1 MSFLHIDSC
10 ECTKSEL
17 DLFALPPTQIAI
29 ERGEWVEYKPISAL
43 NNDSPQ
49 IEFTVPGIGEE
60 YMDLSHTLLYL
71 KVKVVKSDGTA
82 ISDSDVVA
90 PVNNWMHSLFS
101 QVDIFL
107 NQRQIST
114 PTGNY
119 AYRAYIENILN
130 YNSDSKSTHLKN
142 VMFYADESSKMNEH
156 AQNDGFKKRQALIA
170 GSKAVEMV
178 GHLHCDL
185 FNHDRA
191 LLNGVELRLRLI
203 SSRASFAL
211 MTSTN
216 NEYKIQFLDAALS
229 IRKMKLNP
237 SILIAHSKT
246 LEKCS
251 AKYPITRVDVKTTTL
266 ALGLRSYTVDNLIN
280 GQLPKR
286 IILGLV
292 NNKATNGDFKTNP
305 FNFQHYN
312 LNYLCLYID
321 GHQVPSRALKP
332 DYKNSLYAEAYNTL
346 FGGTGIHYSNHTHT
360 ISRDDYVGGYAL
372 YCYDLTQD
380 LTAHLPTHWNLVR
393 HGSVRVDLG
402 FADAIEEPVN
412 MILYAEYDNIIEID
426 KRRNVS
432 IDFGN

>member
-17 DLFALPPTQIAI
+17 DLFALPPTQVAI

-43 NNDSPQ
+43 NDTMQ
-49 IEFTVPGIGEE
+49 IEFAVPGIGEE
-60 YMDLSHTLLYL
+60 YMDLSHTMLYL
-71 KVKVVKSDGTA
+71 KVKVVKSNGA
-82 ISDSDVVA
+82 ALEENEVVA

-130 YNSDSKSTHLKN
+130 YNSDSKNTHLKN
-142 VMFYADESSKMNEH
+142 VMFYADESGKMNEH
-156 AQNDGFKKRQALIA
+156 TQNAGFKKRQACIA
-170 GSKAVEMV
+170 GSKAVEMI

-191 LLNGVELRLRLI
+191 LLNGVELRLRLVG
-203 SSRASFAL
+203 SRHSFSL
-211 MTSTN
+211 LTSTN
-216 NEYKIQFLDAALS
+216 NEYKVQFLDAALC
-229 IRKMKLNP
+229 IRKIKLNP

-246 LEKCS
+246 LLRCS

-266 ALGLRSYTVDNLIN
+266 AAGLRSYTIDNLIN

-292 NNKATNGDFKTNP
+292 NNKAANGDFKTNP
-305 FNFQHYN
+305 FNFEHFN
-312 LNYLCLYID
+312 LNYLCLYVN
-321 GHQVPSRALKP
+321 GHQVPSKALQP
-332 DYKNSLYAEAYNTL
+332 DYGNSLYAESYNTL
-346 FGGTGIHYSNHTHT
+346 FKGTGIHYSNHTHS
-360 ISRDDYVGGYAL
+360 ISKEDYPGGYAL
-372 YCYDLTQD
+372 YCFDLTQD
-380 LTAHLPTHWNLVR
+380 LAAHLPTHWNLVR
-393 HGSVRVDLG
+393 HGSIRVDLG
-402 FADAIEEPVN
+402 LADALTEPVN
-412 MILYAEYDNIIEID
+412 LIFYAEFDNIIEID
-426 KRRNVS
+426 QRRNVS
-432 IDFGN
+432 ADYGS